1 MNETTTTG
9 TGEERALPCFV
20 HHPDAGGLCGREAV
34 MKIYGLDFCE
44 AHGEEVRIGAV
55 FEQLREV
62 ETLFE
67 GFRNPHVTESGSD
80 IESTLRTTL
89 DNLHRDAPTG
99 DKYLRALLQ
108 AYPNPPEDVRER
120 VRRWQLDEGPEGP
133 AVFDILMDTLGTLRR
148 LIRIA
153 YEDGER
159 WLVEV
164 LEEHRESI
172 AAQAAV
178 ALADLEER
186 AGNPTR

>member
-1 MNETTTTG
+1 M
-9 TGEERALPCFV
+9 PCFV

-67 GFRNPHVTESGSD
+67 GFRNPHVTASGSD
-80 IESTLRTTL
+80 IERALRSTL
-89 DNLHRDAPTG
+89 DQLHAGAPPV
-99 DKYLRALLQ
+99 DEYWRALLQ

-120 VRRWQLDEGPEGP
+120 VRRWQLDEGSEGFG
-133 AVFDILMDTLGTLRR
+133 VFDLLTDTQHTLHRLM
-148 LIRIA
+148 RIA

-164 LEEHRESI
+164 LEEYRQSI
-172 AAQAAV
+172 GAQAAV